1 MECKYITFAVGVLAT
16 CKLMRDE
23 VQLFFAKAFKTGDLE
38 TTQSVGLVDD
48 NIGCATR
55 CLYTTMRLMQVFG
68 DLFDNKYAVNGFKNQ
83 IEQVNSATISPHD
96 DIEGSFQDL
105 QILSFWVPESREAV
119 KAGFFPFLSHAAR
132 VYKKF
137 GRRLRIN
144 VHWSGS
150 GTVSAL
156 LFDQIMR
163 ERGQMQHLMEVKF
176 ISEPELKSEPVEAS
190 S

>member
-1 MECKYITFAVGVLAT
+1 M
-16 CKLMRDE
+16 
-23 VQLFFAKAFKTGDLE
+23 QPFFAQAFKTGDLE
-38 TTQSVGLVDD
+38 ITQSVGLVDD

-83 IEQVNSATISPHD
+83 IE
-96 DIEGSFQDL
+96 